1 MKETKEKVEDVTINF
16 KEKNLRNEVSKED
29 LKRENNK
36 ISVMKLSQEEHKKQ
50 INRKYNAMRKIEHD
64 RKKILDIKEIW
75 KKHF

>member
-36 ISVMKLSQEEHKKQ
+36 ISVMKLSQEEHKNK
-50 INRKYNAMRKIEHD
+50 
-64 RKKILDIKEIW
+64 
-75 KKHF
+75 